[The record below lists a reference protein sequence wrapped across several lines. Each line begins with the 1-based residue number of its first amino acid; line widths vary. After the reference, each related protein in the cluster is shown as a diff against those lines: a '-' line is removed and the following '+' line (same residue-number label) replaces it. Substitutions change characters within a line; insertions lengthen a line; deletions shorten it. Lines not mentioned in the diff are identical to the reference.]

1 MKWREP
7 IPERFWGPEQLSS
20 AAFVELVELLDASAE
35 VTAILRALDG
45 MMDVVDV
52 GGGTGFLTQQIAQR
66 AAVTVIEPS
75 AEQRAHVPAGI
86 TVREGRAEALPLGD
100 RSIDAAIATWVLQYC
115 DDPLRA
121 VDEMARVARR
131 RVVIVQA
138 APENDLVE
146 IYNREAEIA
155 GQPRAHHGY
164 LLSHATTRLELAGFR
179 VTLERVAIPV
189 RATDARATAEMLSR
203 LHFAEHPRRAEM
215 IAATEPLVAERLAA
229 NGALADDGA
238 LLVAYRRE

>member
-1 MKWREP
+1 VKWREP

-164 LLSHATTRLELAGFR
+164 LLSHATTRL
-179 VTLERVAIPV
+179 
-189 RATDARATAEMLSR
+189 LSR